1 MENSFLNKVATL
13 EHSKALLTI
22 VEHPHTICYLES
34 DDLSVYL
41 VQENGARF
49 AVNVLLHELEDVL
62 PKHDFFR
69 CGWSFTINANMVKEF
84 WVTAE
89 PMLVMACGHI
99 IPVPLKEVYKV
110 ISLLEL
116 RHRGQRKVTICY
128 A

>member
-69 CGWSFTINANMVKEF
+69 CGWSFTINANMVKELQPNPCLLWHADILF
-84 WVTAE
+84 
-89 PMLVMACGHI
+89 PFH
-99 IPVPLKEVYKV
+99 LK
-110 ISLLEL
+110 
-116 RHRGQRKVTICY
+116 RFTR
-128 A
+128 